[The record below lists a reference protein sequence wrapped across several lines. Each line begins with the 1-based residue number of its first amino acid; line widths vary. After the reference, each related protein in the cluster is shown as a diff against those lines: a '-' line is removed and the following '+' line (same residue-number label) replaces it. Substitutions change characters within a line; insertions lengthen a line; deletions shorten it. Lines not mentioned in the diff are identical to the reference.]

1 MGLPKML
8 SSGSALLVA
17 PMAGGPSTPAL
28 VVNAWRA
35 GHFAQL
41 AAGYK
46 TVAAMSDE
54 IAQVRAAQVSVFGV
68 NLFVPSRVSISDG
81 AYRAYADRLRGIA
94 LDLGQEL
101 PPLREDEDLW
111 AEKIDALIADPV
123 PVVSFTFGLP
133 GEDVFRRLRKA
144 GTYTLQTVTSWE
156 EVSAAWDA
164 GARGVTL
171 QAAAAGGHSA
181 AWRGDAAPK
190 DVPLTDLIRQVRAG
204 WPRRGVIA
212 TGGVSKPHQ
221 MRDALSAGADA
232 VAVGTAVLL
241 ADEAGTSAVHRAA
254 LVDPRFDQTVLTRA
268 FTGRYARALAND
280 FTRKFSDIAPA
291 GYPALHHLTRGI
303 RSAAAAA
310 GDASRVHLWA
320 GEGWRDARRGPVA
333 DVLSKLST

>member
-133 GEDVFRRLRKA
+133 GEDVFRRVRDNKWGEVDLDEVDRSTNVFSITNVKA
-144 GTYTLQTVTSWE
+144 SKCRRVARWLEEEAARQFLAVTT
-156 EVSAAWDA
+156 EVCDA
-164 GARGVTL
+164 
-171 QAAAAGGHSA
+171 
-181 AWRGDAAPK
+181 P
-190 DVPLTDLIRQVRAG
+190 
-204 WPRRGVIA
+204 
-212 TGGVSKPHQ
+212 
-221 MRDALSAGADA
+221 
-232 VAVGTAVLL
+232 
-241 ADEAGTSAVHRAA
+241 
-254 LVDPRFDQTVLTRA
+254 
-268 FTGRYARALAND
+268 
-280 FTRKFSDIAPA
+280 
-291 GYPALHHLTRGI
+291 
-303 RSAAAAA
+303 
-310 GDASRVHLWA
+310 
-320 GEGWRDARRGPVA
+320 
-333 DVLSKLST
+333 